1 MFPASRTWS
10 VSQHPWE
17 RTHQEAG
24 GVWTSVLGPGEG
36 SSGGPAAPVLRRVL
50 ACPCSCSSVINR
62 SQAAPW
68 PENHGCHQATRC
80 PSSDSKSSP
89 CTCASSHVPPQPG
102 VGGGAG
108 DLLSTSAEQE
118 AAKGF
123 CRRVAS
129 GRTRTSGFCSLRGLW
144 ETDPSQG
151 TTGGVGSPVFT
162 WGARGNQSN
171 CTVCHFC
178 DSC

>member
-24 GVWTSVLGPGEG
+24 GVWTSVLGSGEG

-89 CTCASSHVPPQPG
+89 CTCASSHVPPTTAR
-102 VGGGAG
+102 GGGRGRGPAFH
-108 DLLSTSAEQE
+108 
-118 AAKGF
+118 F
-123 CRRVAS
+123 CRAGGSQRV
-129 GRTRTSGFCSLRGLW
+129 L
-144 ETDPSQG
+144 Q
-151 TTGGVGSPVFT
+151 TGGERSHANFRFLQPEGT
-162 WGARGNQSN
+162 LGNGPLTRHDGRCGKPSVHMG
-171 CTVCHFC
+171 CTRKPKQLYCVPLL
-178 DSC
+178 